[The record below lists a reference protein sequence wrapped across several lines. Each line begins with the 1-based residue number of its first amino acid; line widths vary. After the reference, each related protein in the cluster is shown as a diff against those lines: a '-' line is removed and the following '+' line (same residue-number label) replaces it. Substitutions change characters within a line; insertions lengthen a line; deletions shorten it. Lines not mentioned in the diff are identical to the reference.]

1 MSKNTRS
8 NKERAFAAGTAKR
21 PLKQNSATTDAIHPN
36 DNSPGSIGQAHSEA
50 VKKMYSKKIHEL
62 NLCNWVW
69 EKLAESLIDLSI
81 LLHNGRLPRRRDAEH
96 TYACWHNLNVLI
108 KELIVAVLEADG
120 LLDPKKTKVKY
131 SVDEAWEIFSKGF
144 TGDNRVKYLVA
155 LDSLF
160 DVWADSPSK
169 ETFQNVSEKIIGE
182 LSR

>member
-1 MSKNTRS
+1 MRS

-21 PLKQNSATTDAIHPN
+21 PLKQNSATTDAIQSN
-36 DNSPGSIGQAHSEA
+36 INSPGSIGQAHTDD
-50 VKKMYSKKIHEL
+50 VKKIHEL

-81 LLHNGRLPRRRDAEH
+81 LLHNGRLPHRRDVEH

-155 LDSLF
+155 LNSLF
-160 DVWADSPSK
+160 DVWDDDSPSK
-169 ETFQNVSEKIIGE
+169 ETFQEVSEKTIWE